1 MKRHSRAGYGRS
13 VTLCGVWLL
22 VSASMLVGF
31 QASAPK
37 QADSSYDVILF
48 AKDVMVPMRDGV
60 RLATDVY
67 RPARNGE
74 PVEEKLPILLQRT
87 PYNKEG
93 RGLVESARYF
103 VHQGYVVALQDIRGR
118 YKSEG
123 SFSKY
128 AYVTAPDGYDT
139 LGVAG
144 SACLRR
150 WPGRH
155 VGHILRRTHPGR
167 CRQDEST
174 QPPDR
179 PAQLRRPPQRMGDQG
194 PQPRCLRAGT
204 ATRLGFR
211 PGRGGI
217 RGSSGPRDDG
227 SRASREMVCRYAA
240 PQRAQSAFGGARVRE
255 LRPGDADARGL

>member
-1 MKRHSRAGYGRS
+1 MKRHSRLGYGRS
-13 VTLCGVWLL
+13 LTLCGVWLL

-37 QADSSYDVILF
+37 QADSSYDVVLF

-60 RLATDVY
+60 RLAIDVY

-103 VHQGYVVALQDIRGR
+103 VRQGYVVALQDIRGR

-139 LGVAG
+139 IGWLGALPYADG
-144 SACLRR
+144 Q
-150 WPGRH
+150 
-155 VGHILRRTHPGR
+155 VGMWGTSYGAHTQADAAKTTPP
-167 CRQDEST
+167 
-174 QPPDR
+174 QPPYC
-179 PAQLRRPPQRMGDQG
+179 PAQLRGTSQRMGDQG

-204 ATRLGFR
+204 AARLGFR

-227 SRASREMVCRYAA
+227 SRARREVVCRYAA
-240 PQRAQSAFGGARVRE
+240 P
-255 LRPGDADARGL
+255 